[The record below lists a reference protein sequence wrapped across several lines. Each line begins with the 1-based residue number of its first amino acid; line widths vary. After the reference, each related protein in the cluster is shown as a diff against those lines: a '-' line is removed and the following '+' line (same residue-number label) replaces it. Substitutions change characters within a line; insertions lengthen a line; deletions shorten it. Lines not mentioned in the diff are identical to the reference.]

1 MIKPKR
7 LNSGDKVAIVSLSRG
22 ILGEPFAAH
31 EIVIGN
37 KRLVEFGLIPVYMPN
52 AKKGIKYLHDH
63 PEARAADL
71 KQAFLDST
79 IKGVFCA
86 IGGDDTI
93 NTVPYLLDDPE
104 FVESVRNNPKVFLGF
119 SDSTNNHLMFYSLGL
134 QTYYGQSFLIDFAEL
149 ADEMLPY
156 TKEWSGELIQPSP
169 QNEIKSSA
177 VWYDDRTDFGTDQ
190 VGVARVSHKE
200 TRGFEV
206 LRGNGTVEGKLL
218 GGCIES
224 LYEMLVGGRF
234 PKQVEIT
241 KKYGL
246 FPSTEEWKDKILFV
260 ETSEERPKPEKME
273 KILTTLDEAGVFGA
287 VKAVLVGKPQDEE
300 FYDEYKEA
308 WLAATNKYNLPIIYN
323 MNFGHAAPRCILPY
337 GGQVR
342 IDFDQAKVYLLEPLV
357 A

>member
-1 MIKPKR
+1 MNKPKK
-7 LNSGDKVAIVSLSRG
+7 LNVGDKVAIVSLSRG

-37 KRLVEFGLIPVYMPN
+37 KRLEEFGLIPVYMPN

-71 KQAFLDST
+71 KQAFLDPS

-93 NTVPYLLDDPE
+93 NTIPYLLDDTE
-104 FVESVRNNPKVFLGF
+104 FISCVKDNPKVFLGF
-119 SDSTNNHLMFYSLGL
+119 SDSTNNHLMFYTLGL

-149 ADEMLPY
+149 ADDMLPY
-156 TKEWSGELIQPSP
+156 TKEWSRELLHPSP
-169 QNEIKSSA
+169 QKEIESSA

-206 LRGNGTVEGKLL
+206 LSGKGILEGRLL

-224 LYEMLVGGRF
+224 LYEMLVGARF

-260 ETSEERPKPEKME
+260 ETSEERPNPEKME
-273 KILTTLDEAGVFGA
+273 KILTTLDEAGVFDA
-287 VKAVLVGKPQDEE
+287 VKAVLVGKPQDEQ
-300 FYDEYKEA
+300 FYEEYKEA
-308 WLAATNKYNLPIIYN
+308 WLTVASRKNLPIIYN

-337 GGQVR
+337 GGLVKV
-342 IDFDQAKVYLLEPLV
+342 DFDQAKVYLLEPLV
-357 A
+357 S